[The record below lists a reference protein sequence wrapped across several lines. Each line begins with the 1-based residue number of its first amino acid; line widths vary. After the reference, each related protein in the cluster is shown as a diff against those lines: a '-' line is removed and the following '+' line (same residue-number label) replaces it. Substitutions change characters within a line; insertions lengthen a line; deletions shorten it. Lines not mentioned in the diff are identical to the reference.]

1 MAVKTM
7 NRQKRKLNGNS
18 FLLLITVLLFVAMY
32 VAGMI
37 VFADK
42 GFAKPQMF
50 LNLFISNAGL
60 LVIAMGQTIVMITGG
75 IDISVGSVTALVCM
89 VVASQMENH
98 GTSAYAAVAIALLIG
113 LAYGV
118 VQGFL
123 ISYLDIQPF
132 IVTLAGL
139 FFGRGLTSMIST
151 EMISIKNE
159 TFLAWA
165 NYKIYLPIGSYS
177 KRGKF
182 LPAYIYPTVVIAILI
197 FIIIA
202 IIMKYSKFGRS
213 VYAIGGNAQSA
224 LMMGLNVRK
233 TKFKAYMLDGF
244 LAGCGGF
251 LFCLN
256 SCSGFVEQAKG
267 LEMDAISASV
277 IGGTLL
283 SGGVGTPFGTVFGVL
298 IKGTISSLI
307 TTQGTLSRLVGTYRA
322 FSAAMLLHC
331 IAVCI
336 CRNQKEK
343 IRTATEIKRR
353 RTSCRFYI
361 RKAPRAFFSYQS
373 RCQVDEKLE

>member
-1 MAVKTM
+1 MEMGIFDSKT
-7 NRQKRKLNGNS
+7 QTKRKINS
-18 FLLLITVLLFVAMY
+18 NTFLLMITILLFLAMY
-32 VAGMI
+32 ISGMI
-37 VFADK
+37 IFAEG

-60 LVIAMGQTIVMITGG
+60 LVIAVGQTIVMITGG

-89 VVASQMENH
+89 AVANQMENH
-98 GTSAYAAVAIALLIG
+98 GASAYMAVAIALGIG
-113 LAYGV
+113 LLYGI

-123 ISYLDIQPF
+123 ISYLEIQPF
-132 IVTLAGL
+132 IVSLAGL

-151 EMISIKNE
+151 DMISIKNE

-165 NYKIYLPIGSYS
+165 KYRIYLPIGSYS

-182 LPAYIYPTVVIAILI
+182 LPAYIYPTVIIALVIV
-197 FIIIA
+197 FIIA
-202 IIMKYSKFGRS
+202 IIMKYTKFGREVS
-213 VYAIGGNAQSA
+213 AIGGNAQSA
-224 LMMGLNVRK
+224 MMMGLNVRK
-233 TKFKAYMLDGF
+233 TKFKAYILNGF

-283 SGGVGTPFGTVFGVL
+283 SGGVGTPFGTIFGVL

-307 TTQGTLSRLVGTYRA
+307 TTQGSLSSWWVRIVL
-322 FSAAMLLHC
+322 SALLC
-331 IAVCI
+331 FFIVLQAVI
-336 CRNQKEK
+336 SGVKK
-343 IRTATEIKRR
+343 K
-353 RTSCRFYI
+353 
-361 RKAPRAFFSYQS
+361 K
-373 RCQVDEKLE
+373 

>member
-1 MAVKTM
+1 MK
-7 NRQKRKLNGNS
+7 NRLTGNS
-18 FLLLITVLLFVAMY
+18 FLLMVTVLLFVVMY

-37 VFADK
+37 VFSDK

-60 LVIAMGQTIVMITGG
+60 LVMAMGLTIVMIAGG

-89 VVASQMENH
+89 VCAKQMETN
-98 GTSAYAAVAIALLIG
+98 GASAGMAVLIAIAIG
-113 LAYGV
+113 LAFGL

-132 IVTLAGL
+132 IITLAGM
-139 FFGRGLTSMIST
+139 FFGRGMTAIVSKDMIA
-151 EMISIKNE
+151 IKNE

-177 KRGKF
+177 KEGNF
-182 LPAYIYPTVVIAILI
+182 IPAYIYPTVIIALLI
-197 FIIIA
+197 FVVIA
-202 IIMKYSKFGRS
+202 IIMKYTKFGRS
-213 VYAIGGNAQSA
+213 VYAVGGNAQSA
-224 LMMGLNVRK
+224 LMMGLNVRR
-233 TKFKAYMLDGF
+233 TKLKAYVLDGL
-244 LAGCGGF
+244 LAGIGGF

-267 LEMDAISASV
+267 MEMDAISSAV

-307 TTQGTLSRLVGTYRA
+307 TTQGTLSSWWVRIVLSALLCFFIVLQSI
-322 FSAAMLLHC
+322 FSSM
-331 IAVCI
+331 
-336 CRNQKEK
+336 KK
-343 IRTATEIKRR
+343 KG
-353 RTSCRFYI
+353 
-361 RKAPRAFFSYQS
+361 
-373 RCQVDEKLE
+373 

>member
-1 MAVKTM
+1 MGTKTAS
-7 NRQKRKLNGNS
+7 KKKINGNT
-18 FLLLITVLLFVAMY
+18 FLLMITVLLFVVMY

-37 VFADK
+37 IFEDK

-50 LNLFISNAGL
+50 LNLFINNAGL
-60 LVIAMGQTIVMITGG
+60 LVIAVGQTIVMITAG

-89 VVASQMENH
+89 VMANQMENH
-98 GTSAYAAVAIALLIG
+98 GASAQMAIVMALGIG
-113 LAYGV
+113 LAFGV

-123 ISYLDIQPF
+123 VSYLEIQPF
-132 IVTLAGL
+132 IVSLAGL

-151 EMISIKNE
+151 EMIAIKNE

-177 KRGKF
+177 RRGKF
-182 LPAYIYPTVVIAILI
+182 IPAYIFPSVVIALI
-197 FIIIA
+197 IVLIVA
-202 IIMKYSKFGRS
+202 LIMKFSKFGRE
-213 VYAIGGNAQSA
+213 VYAIGGNSQSA
-224 LMMGLNVRK
+224 MMMGLNVRR
-233 TKFKAYMLDGF
+233 TKFKAYIMSGL

-298 IKGTISSLI
+298 IKGTIQQLI
-307 TTQGTLSRLVGTYRA
+307 TTQGTLSSWWVRIVL
-322 FSAAMLLHC
+322 SALLC
-331 IAVCI
+331 
-336 CRNQKEK
+336 
-343 IRTATEIKRR
+343 
-353 RTSCRFYI
+353 
-361 RKAPRAFFSYQS
+361 FFIVLQS
-373 RCQVDEKLE
+373 IFGSMKKKK